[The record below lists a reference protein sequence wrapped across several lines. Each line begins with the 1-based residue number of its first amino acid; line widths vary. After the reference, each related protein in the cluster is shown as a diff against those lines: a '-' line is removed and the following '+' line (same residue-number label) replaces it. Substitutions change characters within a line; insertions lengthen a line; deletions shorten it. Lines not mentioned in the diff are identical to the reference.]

1 MLVIFTLSVTMSH
14 ILCSYIEALCQ
25 IVEQS
30 DNYFWSYCIF
40 KNGDTK
46 SVVLNA
52 LECLSG
58 HWQIMTFSYWYCT
71 SELTFYS
78 NRSGGYGVIA
88 FKDWGIHR
96 VTLLF
101 RFYVLISTIT

>member
-1 MLVIFTLSVTMSH
+1 MLVIFTLSVAMSH
-14 ILCSYIEALCQ
+14 IMCSYIEALCQ

-30 DNYFWSYCIF
+30 DNYFWNYCIF

-58 HWQIMTFSYWYCT
+58 HWHIMTFSYWYCT

-88 FKDWGIHR
+88 FKDWGIQR